1 MKSKGIGSSGKIRPI
16 IPLFVHQ
23 ESFRRHD
30 SLSSFTDMCS
40 EDGVDL
46 NQKFDPEKQDSYL
59 NLSIAD
65 VGGTLADVKD
75 DIPLSPAPSSV
86 YSIPPPPPARTYG
99 NSRIEIPEKQDSYLN
114 LSIADFGGTLA
125 DVKDDTPL
133 SPAPSSVYSIPPP
146 PARTYGN
153 SRIEISSVY
162 RDSTYI
168 EPNHSLAVPISKSS

>member
-1 MKSKGIGSSGKIRPI
+1 MKSKGVGSSGKIRPI

-23 ESFRRHD
+23 ESLRRHD
-30 SLSSFTDMCS
+30 SLTSFTDMCS

-75 DIPLSPAPSSV
+75 DDTPLSPAPSSV

-99 NSRIEIPEKQDSYLN
+99 NSRIEI
-114 LSIADFGGTLA
+114 
-125 DVKDDTPL
+125 
-133 SPAPSSVYSIPPP
+133 
-146 PARTYGN
+146 
-153 SRIEISSVY
+153 SSVY

-168 EPNHSLAVPISKSS
+168 EPTDSLAVPISKSS